1 MRKPQNK
8 ALNLRENIT
17 DEYNAVLKELF
28 PDNLGEGSTVLA
40 PLTLMLS
47 REVKIGKR
55 VMIMNNC
62 LMMSAGG
69 ITIDDDAMIAA
80 TCNSSSITMTLT
92 TESFCSASRFT
103 FAEGHGLEQEALSCR
118 ASLSANMP

>member
-1 MRKPQNK
+1 M
-8 ALNLRENIT
+8 
-17 DEYNAVLKELF
+17 LKELF
-28 PDNLGEGSTVLA
+28 PDNLGADSTVLA

-69 ITIDDDAMIAA
+69 ILCQAVAVFPFHYIVV
-80 TCNSSSITMTLT
+80 NV
-92 TESFCSASRFT
+92 
-103 FAEGHGLEQEALSCR
+103 SC
-118 ASLSANMP
+118 LI